1 VDKELKLEDF
11 KVLYRSLR
19 RGIPWIDHLLL
30 GFLVWLEGLVIEA
43 RVKETVDEAIEEY
56 ETLHS
61 PPEVRLPEPVYT
73 EVDSPTSELL
83 PEMRLQAPWR
93 RD

>member
-1 VDKELKLEDF
+1 MDKELKLEDF

-30 GFLVWLEGLVIEA
+30 GFLVWLEELVIEA

-61 PPEVRLPEPVYT
+61 PPEIRIPDPVYT
-73 EVDSPTSELL
+73 EVDSPTSQLL

>member
-1 VDKELKLEDF
+1 VDKELKLEEF
-11 KVLYRSLR
+11 KILYRHFR
-19 RGIPWIDHLLL
+19 TWVPWINHLLL

-61 PPEVRLPEPVYT
+61 PPEVRLPDPIYT

-83 PEMRLQAPWR
+83 PEMRLQSPWR

>member
-1 VDKELKLEDF
+1 MDKELKLEEF
-11 KVLYRSLR
+11 KILYRHFKTWV
-19 RGIPWIDHLLL
+19 PWINHLLL

-43 RVKETVDEAIEEY
+43 RVTETVDRAIEEY
-56 ETLHS
+56 EKVDS
-61 PPEVRLPEPVYT
+61 PVVSLPEPVYT
-73 EVDSPTSELL
+73 EVKSPTSELL

>member
-1 VDKELKLEDF
+1 MDKELKLEDF
-11 KVLYRSLR
+11 KVLYRSFR

-43 RVKETVDEAIEEY
+43 RVKETVDRAIEEY
-56 ETLHS
+56 EKVDS
-61 PPEVRLPEPVYT
+61 PVVSLPDPIYT

-83 PEMRLQAPWR
+83 PEMRLQSPWR

>member
-1 VDKELKLEDF
+1 VDKELKLNETRAVYQAL
-11 KVLYRSLR
+11 KRSVV
-19 RGIPWIDHLLL
+19 IWDHLLL
-30 GFLVWLEGLVIEA
+30 GFLVWV
-43 RVKETVDEAIEEY
+43 ETYLIQWRITAAVDEAIDTY

-83 PEMRLQAPWR
+83 PEMRLQSPWR

>member
-1 VDKELKLEDF
+1 VDKELKLEEF
-11 KVLYRSLR
+11 KILYRHFR
-19 RGIPWIDHLLL
+19 TWVPWIDHLLL
-30 GFLVWLEGLVIEA
+30 GVLVWLEGLVIEA
-43 RVKETVDEAIEEY
+43 RVKETVDRAIEEY
-56 ETLHS
+56 EEVDS
-61 PPEVRLPEPVYT
+61 PIVSLPEPVYT

>member
-1 VDKELKLEDF
+1 MESKLRLPEF
-11 KVLYRSLR
+11 KNLYQAFR
-19 RGIPWIDHLLL
+19 RGIPWVDHLIL
-30 GFLVWLEGLVIEA
+30 GFLFYLEEYLLNARIE
-43 RVKETVDEAIEEY
+43 DEVSKAVEEY
-56 ETLHS
+56 EKID
-61 PPEVRLPEPVYT
+61 PPVVSLPQPIYT

>member
-1 VDKELKLEDF
+1 VDKELKLEEF
-11 KVLYRSLR
+11 KILYRHFKTWV
-19 RGIPWIDHLLL
+19 PWINHLLL

-43 RVKETVDEAIEEY
+43 RVTETVDRAIEEY
-56 ETLHS
+56 EKVDS
-61 PPEVRLPEPVYT
+61 PVVSLPEPVYT
-73 EVDSPTSELL
+73 EVKSPTSELL

>member
-1 VDKELKLEDF
+1 VAKELKLEEF
-11 KVLYRSLR
+11 KILYRHFKTWV
-19 RGIPWIDHLLL
+19 PWIDHLLL
-30 GFLVWLEGLVIEA
+30 GVLVWLEGLVIEA
-43 RVKETVDEAIEEY
+43 RVTETVDRAVEEY
-56 ETLHS
+56 EQVDS
-61 PPEVRLPEPVYT
+61 PIVSLPDPIYT

>member
-1 VDKELKLEDF
+1 VDKELKLNETRVVYQALKRNVVIWNHF
-11 KVLYRSLR
+11 
-19 RGIPWIDHLLL
+19 LL
-30 GFLVWLEGLVIEA
+30 GFLVWVETYLVQWRTTA
-43 RVKETVDEAIEEY
+43 AVDEAIEEY

-61 PPEVRLPEPVYT
+61 SPEVHLPDPIYT

-83 PEMRLQAPWR
+83 PQMRLQSPWR

>member
-11 KVLYRSLR
+11 KVLYRSFR

-43 RVKETVDEAIEEY
+43 RVKETVDQAIEKY
-56 ETLHS
+56 ELVDPVDVS
-61 PPEVRLPEPVYT
+61 LPDPVYT
-73 EVDSPTSELL
+73 EVDSPTSQLL
-83 PEMRLQAPWR
+83 PEMRLQSPWR
-93 RD
+93 RV

>member
-1 VDKELKLEDF
+1 MAKELKLEEF
-11 KVLYRSLR
+11 KILYRHFKTWV
-19 RGIPWIDHLLL
+19 PWIDHLLL
-30 GFLVWLEGLVIEA
+30 GVLVWLEGLVIEA
-43 RVKETVDEAIEEY
+43 RVTETVDRAVEEY
-56 ETLHS
+56 EQVDS
-61 PPEVRLPEPVYT
+61 PIVSLPDPIYT

>member
-1 VDKELKLEDF
+1 
-11 KVLYRSLR
+11 
-19 RGIPWIDHLLL
+19 
-30 GFLVWLEGLVIEA
+30 VWLEGLVIEA
-43 RVKETVDEAIEEY
+43 RVKETVDEAIKTY

-61 PPEVRLPEPVYT
+61 SPEVRLPEPVYT

>member
-11 KVLYRSLR
+11 KVLYRSFR

-43 RVKETVDEAIEEY
+43 RVKETVDRAIEEY
-56 ETLHS
+56 EKVDS
-61 PPEVRLPEPVYT
+61 PVVSLPDPIYT

-83 PEMRLQAPWR
+83 PEMRLQSPWR

>member
-1 VDKELKLEDF
+1 MDKELKLEEF
-11 KVLYRSLR
+11 KILYRHFR
-19 RGIPWIDHLLL
+19 TWVPWIDHLLL
-30 GFLVWLEGLVIEA
+30 GVLVWLEGLVIEA

-56 ETLHS
+56 EKVD
-61 PPEVRLPEPVYT
+61 PPEVRLPDPIYT

-83 PEMRLQAPWR
+83 PEMRLQSPWR